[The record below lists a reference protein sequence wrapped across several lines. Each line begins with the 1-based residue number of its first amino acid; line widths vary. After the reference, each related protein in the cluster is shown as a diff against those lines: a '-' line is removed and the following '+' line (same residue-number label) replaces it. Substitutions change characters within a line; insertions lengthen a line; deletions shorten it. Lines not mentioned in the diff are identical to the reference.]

1 MAVELATDRT
11 ITARVSAAGVLRLR
25 RMLLCDVMP
34 AACHLCVHETRF
46 GTAPSPPGLDRFWK
60 RI

>member
-11 ITARVSAAGVLRLR
+11 ITARVSAAGALYLQRLLLRG
-25 RMLLCDVMP
+25 VMRV
-34 AACHLCVHETRF
+34 ACHLCVHETRF